1 MDNTS
6 VCEIARHCNKLAT
19 PCGAETRKAA
29 DLQLLCTAVFPG
41 NKDSMGGL
49 AIQRGSEGRA

>member
-29 DLQLLCTAVFPG
+29 DLQLLCTTVVLRD
-41 NKDSMGGL
+41 KDSVGGQS
-49 AIQRGSEGRA
+49 IVRE